1 MGLRTTRGVR
11 ACLSL
16 SVIRTKR
23 MTEPI
28 EYADLSSENLTVRFD
43 RNGSVSV
50 RLSEL
55 HDGACAALIETCD
68 TANSIKGVGF
78 TRRIWFLFHGWW
90 VTARVTLFHS
100 RLMEI
105 TPLLILRQP
114 QWRVTQESDT
124 TVFHFE
130 RRTV

>member
-1 MGLRTTRGVR
+1 
-11 ACLSL
+11 
-16 SVIRTKR
+16 

-28 EYADLSSENLTVRFD
+28 EYADLSSEDLTARFD
-43 RNGSVSV
+43 RDGSVSV

-55 HDGACAALIETCD
+55 HADACATLIETC
-68 TANSIKGVGF
+68 AAAKSIKGVGF
-78 TRRIWFLFHGWW
+78 ARRIWFVFHGWW

-105 TPLLILRQP
+105 TPLLVLRRLE
-114 QWRVTQESDT
+114 WRVAQESDT

-130 RRTV
+130 RWTV